1 MCGWARH
8 CSARVDEAVS
18 DKLARLDGFFS
29 QWRALLEER
38 ALVLFKAGLLP
49 GEGMNPAAKADAFS
63 AQLGCQPIGF
73 NWEMLDPGDDLGA
86 PRSARATMAQ
96 ALSKDIGDRK
106 TPWLSDQSAQ
116 ACAADFIAPF
126 ASLELSVVTNQ
137 LGGLWYPI
145 TGASDEWSFAAM
157 DDEAI
162 ALLVL
167 VPRG

>member
-1 MCGWARH
+1 MCGWAPL
-8 CSARVDEAVS
+8 CSVRVDDVVS
-18 DKLARLDGFFS
+18 DKIARLDAFFS
-29 QWRALLEER
+29 QWRGLLEER
-38 ALVLFKAGLLP
+38 ALVLFRAGPLP
-49 GEGMNPAAKADAFS
+49 DEGAGPAGKADAFS
-63 AQLGCQPIGF
+63 GQLGCKPIAF

-96 ALSKDIGDRK
+96 ALAKDIGDRK

-116 ACAADFIAPF
+116 ECAADFIAPF
-126 ASLELSVVTNQ
+126 APLQLSVVTNQ